1 MQRADATNR
10 VAHPTLPTC
19 ARVAAELHEIPTKR
33 SVHPSRTASTRWQE
47 TTLLELVWSFC
58 ERLSDDAEVVA
69 AVTDL
74 VRQGRIRSSDGRW
87 YELG

>member
-1 MQRADATNR
+1 MRRADATSR
-10 VAHPTLPTC
+10 VAQPTRHAC
-19 ARVAAELHEIPTKR
+19 RRVAAELHPIPTKR
-33 SVHPSRTASTRWQE
+33 SVQPGRTAATRWKE

-58 ERLSDDAEVVA
+58 ERLPDDAEVVA
-69 AVTDL
+69 ALTDL

>member
-10 VAHPTLPTC
+10 VAHPTRHAC
-19 ARVAAELHEIPTKR
+19 VRVAAELHQIPTER
-33 SVHPSRTASTRWQE
+33 PVHGARTASTRWKE

-74 VRQGRIRSSDGRW
+74 VRQGRVRSSDGRW